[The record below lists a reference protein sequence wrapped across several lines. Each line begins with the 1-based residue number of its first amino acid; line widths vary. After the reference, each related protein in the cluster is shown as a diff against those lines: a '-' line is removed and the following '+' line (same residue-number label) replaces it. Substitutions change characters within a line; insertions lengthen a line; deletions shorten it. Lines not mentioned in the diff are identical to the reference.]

1 MGIKLTLRACLVIE
15 NVLFL
20 FLIKKY
26 FAENNF
32 AGQTDPKVQG
42 TWCTFLLAYFEI
54 FFAALSF
61 LKELLKLK

>member
-26 FAENNF
+26 YGFYWDF
-32 AGQTDPKVQG
+32 
-42 TWCTFLLAYFEI
+42 
-54 FFAALSF
+54 
-61 LKELLKLK
+61 